1 MTTEWLRDIEQ
12 KVEAAT
18 KELARLGRSEKS
30 LKAKVR
36 RLETELKTS
45 QEENRAGQQWS
56 KNQGVIRRRVEKLVD
71 GLERL
76 DSR

>member
-12 KVEAAT
+12 KVDAAA
-18 KELARLGRSEKS
+18 KDLINLRRSEKS

-36 RLETELKTS
+36 RLERALKES
-45 QEENRAGQQWS
+45 QSESQAGQGWKKSQTL
-56 KNQGVIRRRVEKLVD
+56 IRGRVENLIA

-76 DSR
+76 DNS